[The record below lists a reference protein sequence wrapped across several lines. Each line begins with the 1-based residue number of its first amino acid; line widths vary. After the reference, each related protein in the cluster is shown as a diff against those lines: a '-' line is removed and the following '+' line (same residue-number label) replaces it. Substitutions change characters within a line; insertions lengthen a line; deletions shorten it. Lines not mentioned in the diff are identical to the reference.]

1 MGEKRSALEEKA
13 ERVSS
18 NKKKRKKQKEKMAEV
33 QEFENVESGAS
44 LTYPAAAGSIRKG
57 AHIVIKGRPCKV
69 LEMTTSKTGKH
80 GHAKCHFTATDIFT
94 GKKCEMLESSTH
106 NCDVPNVHRAEYTL
120 LDIDD
125 DGFVSLM
132 EESGDTKDD
141 LSLPSGTDDS
151 NKLAEDLKAAFDDGK
166 DIIVTVLSAMNE
178 EMIIAMRESK

>member
-1 MGEKRSALEEKA
+1 MGESTRF
-13 ERVSS
+13 ERGESKSTERDRES
-18 NKKKRKKQKEKMAEV
+18 NMADDGV

-80 GHAKCHFTATDIFT
+80 GHAKCHFTAVDIFT

-106 NCDVPNVHRAEYTL
+106 NCDVPNVNRAEYTL
-120 LDIDD
+120 LDISD

-132 EESGDTKDD
+132 EDSGETKDD
-141 LSLPSGTDDS
+141 LSLPSGT
-151 NKLAEDLKAAFDDGK
+151 EDLDALAVTLKEDFEEGK
-166 DIIVTVLSAMNE
+166 DLIITVLSAMNQ
-178 EMIIAMRESK
+178 EMIIASRE

>member
-1 MGEKRSALEEKA
+1 M
-13 ERVSS
+13 
-18 NKKKRKKQKEKMAEV
+18 
-33 QEFENVESGAS
+33 
-44 LTYPAAAGSIRKG
+44 
-57 AHIVIKGRPCKV
+57 
-69 LEMTTSKTGKH
+69 
-80 GHAKCHFTATDIFT
+80 
-94 GKKCEMLESSTH
+94 
-106 NCDVPNVHRAEYTL
+106 

>member
-1 MGEKRSALEEKA
+1 MGR
-13 ERVSS
+13 ERERESTRFERGESKSTERDRES
-18 NKKKRKKQKEKMAEV
+18 NMADDGV

-141 LSLPSGTDDS
+141 LSLPSGTDELD
-151 NKLAEDLKAAFDDGK
+151 KLAEDLKAAFDEGK
-166 DIIVTVLSAMNE
+166 DMIITVLSAMNQ
-178 EMIIAMRESK
+178 EMIIAMRES

>member
-1 MGEKRSALEEKA
+1 MGEQERASPRVQRHKEQEKHDA
-13 ERVSS
+13 S
-18 NKKKRKKQKEKMAEV
+18 MADEGV

-80 GHAKCHFTATDIFT
+80 GHAKCHFTAVDIFT

-106 NCDVPNVHRAEYTL
+106 NCDVPNVNRAEYTL
-120 LDIDD
+120 LDISD

-132 EESGDTKDD
+132 EDSGETKDD
-141 LSLPSGTDDS
+141 LSLPSGT
-151 NKLAEDLKAAFDDGK
+151 EDLDALAVTLKEDFEEGK
-166 DIIVTVLSAMNE
+166 DLIITVLSAMNQ
-178 EMIIAMRESK
+178 EMIIASREAK

>member
-1 MGEKRSALEEKA
+1 MGEQERASPRVQRHKEQEKHD
-13 ERVSS
+13 ET
-18 NKKKRKKQKEKMAEV
+18 MADEGV

-69 LEMTTSKTGKH
+69 LEMTTSKTGRH
-80 GHAKCHFTATDIFT
+80 GHAKCHFTALDIFT

-106 NCDVPNVHRAEYTL
+106 NCDVPNVSRAEYTL
-120 LDIDD
+120 LDID

-141 LSLPSGTDDS
+141 LKLPSGTDDLD
-151 NKLAEDLKAAFDDGK
+151 KLAEDLQAAFEDGK
-166 DIIVTVLSAMNE
+166 DLIITVLSAMNE
-178 EMIIAMRESK
+178 EMIVAMREAKN